1 MTLIKMTILQT
12 ASKVS
17 SWVPKSYNGTQP
29 ASFHK
34 GNGDGPGTG
43 MKYSICYNSFCT

>member
-1 MTLIKMTILQT
+1 MRKKMTILQT
-12 ASKVS
+12 ASKVR

-43 MKYSICYNSFCT
+43 MKYLIYYNSFYT